1 MTMIVPLDCSTPAW
15 PTQLGRYAQKTRS
28 QSPSLQTV
36 ALNSNINRQEVYGEW
51 ERFVHPSGATY
62 YYNETRNTYTGLNV
76 RDCPSVQLE
85 DFENWVKAMRSRV
98 NGDHT
103 IITEPA
109 RTQNVD
115 GDIYLYYLV
124 APEAEVIGW
133 LEPLDGLEL
142 EAQFWKHV
150 EFFPR
155 NFKLDHDCVRKLRT
169 ELDWFHIDTLT
180 LEHSTSA
187 TIFSNKEVM
196 EKIIDRLASLDDL
209 SVSDGIIPEP
219 GVALFGHRPRKWG
232 PFPFIATITMLCL
245 PMLVRERLDQIY
257 VDGIV
262 NSLDIK
268 IFVDDFR
275 SQNTTQITLA
285 GVIMAIDTGFLAV
298 QGAYY
303 LDQGAAVV
311 IGVFSAPHIFCMM
324 RQANF

>member
-1 MTMIVPLDCSTPAW
+1 MTMIVPLDRSTPAW

-124 APEAEVIGW
+124 APEAED
-133 LEPLDGLEL
+133 L
-142 EAQFWKHV
+142 
-150 EFFPR
+150 
-155 NFKLDHDCVRKLRT
+155 NLRPS
-169 ELDWFHIDTLT
+169 F
-180 LEHSTSA
+180 A